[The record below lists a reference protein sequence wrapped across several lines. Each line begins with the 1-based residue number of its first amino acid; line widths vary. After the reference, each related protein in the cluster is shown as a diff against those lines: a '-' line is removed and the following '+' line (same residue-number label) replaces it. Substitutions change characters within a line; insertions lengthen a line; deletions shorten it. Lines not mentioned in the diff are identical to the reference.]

1 MPKIYLNT
9 KNLILI
15 FFTLFLIQLVSFLFE
30 KNSLLILSQ
39 FETSTLWQNSLDS
52 FANIIVLACSLTLLI
67 LSLFFDFKIIIRLF
81 FIIIPILS
89 LLFLC
94 EDAVN
99 YPSILHKLIHQKE
112 PGFMLFFYKA
122 PFLAGKLLVS
132 KVLSLSFFFFFFAYM
147 NRYFSFRQLSLFY
160 PLCVLLN
167 LLAHYLFFD
176 LSLTKKLFLSFSFSH
191 FSLILLLGLACFLL
205 FEILPKNEIQKDTQE
220 IEQVSLLKIAAPF
233 ICLSIASSFTFFF
246 DQIGSTGSFEVAN
259 AIIKNFPPIMPL
271 KTVAILLQSGG
282 LLFLVS
288 TFFFKKSQAW
298 KNFFLGSLS
307 TILVIAILFFYY
319 NLSFENN
326 FDLRR
331 ELSEN
336 EELLGSMT
344 VGLGY
349 EILMLG
355 VTAPL
360 FFCLK
365 ELSLQLIPR
374 RFRLTCK
381 IILDLLYGKVGLF
394 FGLLFIQGSLFVSST
409 SIQFF
414 ILSAVF
420 VLSCFILSLYS
431 AFKLGKII
439 EKIA

>member
-1 MPKIYLNT
+1 MPRIHLNA

-15 FFTLFLIQLVSFLFE
+15 FLSLFLFQFVSFIFE
-30 KNSLLILSQ
+30 KNNLHILSL
-39 FETSTLWQNSLDS
+39 FETSTLWQNSLDT
-52 FANIIVLACSLTLLI
+52 FANVTVLVCSLALLFF
-67 LSLFFDFKIIIRLF
+67 SLFYDFKTIIRIF
-81 FIIIPILS
+81 FIILPLLS
-89 LLFLC
+89 FFFLF
-94 EDAVN
+94 EDMGN
-99 YPSILHKLIHQKE
+99 YTSIIHKLTHQKE
-112 PGFMLFFYKA
+112 PGFMLLFYKA
-122 PFLAGKLLVS
+122 PLLAGKLLVS
-132 KVLSLSFFFFFFAYM
+132 KILSLSFFFFFFAYM
-147 NRYFSFRQLSLFY
+147 NRYFSFRELSLIY

-167 LLAHYLFFD
+167 LLQHYLYFD
-176 LSLTKKLFLSFSFSH
+176 LSLTKKFFLSFSLSNY
-191 FSLILLLGLACFLL
+191 SLILLLGLACFLL
-205 FEILPKNEIQKDTQE
+205 FEILPKNENQKDTE
-220 IEQVSLLKIAAPF
+220 EREQTSLLKIAVPF

-259 AIIKNFPPIMPL
+259 SIIKNFPPVMPL

-282 LLFLVS
+282 LLFLSS

-307 TILVIAILFFYY
+307 TILVICILFFYY

-365 ELSLQLIPR
+365 ELSLQLIPG
-374 RFRLTCK
+374 RFRLTYK

-414 ILSAVF
+414 ILSAIF
-420 VLSCFILSLYS
+420 VLSSFILSLYS